1 VAIENLRKHLILALS
16 VFQFAFWLW
25 IYSHPKKKVLGKMSW
40 THPPARLLAMVRTAD
55 MVLRGKQFVSRPPR
69 LPREAPQ
76 CTQPLAPNSHL
87 QLHRDSL
94 SRRTEVWWSR
104 ARSPIY
110 RHPGAPP
117 PPPPPSCCFHNWRK
131 REHCGCRNL
140 SVRPSVRVSQAPICS
155 PHSSA
160 VQDQPEV
167 QGYSS
172 STTQLPLPR
181 LLWPDV

>member
-1 VAIENLRKHLILALS
+1 
-16 VFQFAFWLW
+16 
-25 IYSHPKKKVLGKMSW
+25 MSW

-76 CTQPLAPNSHL
+76 CTQPLAPNSRL

-110 RHPGAPP
+110 RHPGAPR
-117 PPPPPSCCFHNWRK
+117 PPPPPSCCFDNWRK

-140 SVRPSVRVSQAPICS
+140 SVRPSVSLKLRSVLLTPPLCRINQKCRATPPVLLSKHLES
-155 PHSSA
+155 PWKTCDSSA
-160 VQDQPEV
+160 NAWTHLCCQCTERA
-167 QGYSS
+167 
-172 STTQLPLPR
+172 T
-181 LLWPDV
+181 